1 MKLAYRIHA
10 GHPYKVRHVVYD
22 IDDLVISDYMRQDSA
37 QSLLAPGMLFDVNVL
52 DAERQRITKLL
63 QNKGYYKFNKDFLV
77 YQADTARNTYLVDL
91 TLRLLPY
98 QRRKEDLPQKHR
110 QYKVGEVNFLADD
123 EIMSVQEGTL
133 KNLILCDTKDI
144 VCITR
149 ERLFSVRKCW
159 LISIVSVRENCI
171 VNRMC
176 KTPIPI
182 WGVCVP

>member
-1 MKLAYRIHA
+1 M
-10 GHPYKVRHVVYD
+10 
-22 IDDLVISDYMRQDSA
+22 
-37 QSLLAPGMLFDVNVL
+37 
-52 DAERQRITKLL
+52 
-63 QNKGYYKFNKDFLV
+63 V

-133 KNLILCDTKDI
+133 EEFDSLRYKGYSMYYKGKA
-144 VCITR
+144 
-149 ERLFSVRKCW
+149 FSVRKCW